1 MEPLAPPKRDNDRRD
16 AKVNILDL
24 FSAALF
30 NSTLRMAT
38 PLIFASLGGVFAER
52 SGIVNIAL
60 EGIMLVGA
68 FVGMVVSYFTQNPWL
83 GVLMAMLAG
92 GAVSMIL
99 AVTSITLRGD
109 QVVTGVAIN
118 IFALGIT
125 GFVLRR
131 LFGHAGQ
138 SPSVVKL
145 ADWTIPIIKDVPF
158 LGQVLG
164 KHTPP
169 VYLALL
175 AAVLAHILLYKT
187 PLGLRIRA
195 AGEHPRAADT
205 MGVDV
210 FKIRYLCVF
219 ISGLLGGLGGATLS
233 LGLLSSFVENMT
245 AGRGFIALAAMIFGK
260 WTPLGALL
268 ACLFFGYADAL
279 QMLAQTLG
287 IVMIPREFILML
299 PYLLTM
305 AILAGV
311 IGRAVPP
318 AAEGKPYER

>member
-1 MEPLAPPKRDNDRRD
+1 
-16 AKVNILDL
+16 
-24 FSAALF
+24 
-30 NSTLRMAT
+30 MAT

-68 FVGMVVSYFTQNPWL
+68 FVGMVVSYYTQNPWL
-83 GVLMAMLAG
+83 GVLLAMLAG
-92 GAVSMIL
+92 GAVSLIL
-99 AVTSITLRGD
+99 AINSIALKAD

-125 GFVLRR
+125 GFMLRR

-138 SPSVVKL
+138 SPSVAKL
-145 ADWTIPIIKDVPF
+145 ADWSIPIIKDLPI
-158 LGQVLG
+158 LGPILG

-175 AAVLAHILLYKT
+175 AAVLSHIVLYKT

-195 AGEHPRAADT
+195 VGEHPRAADT

-210 FKIRYLCVF
+210 FKIQYLCVF

-260 WTPLGALL
+260 WTPLGALV

-287 IVMIPREFILML
+287 IVFIPREFILML

-305 AILAGV
+305 AVLAGV

>member
-1 MEPLAPPKRDNDRRD
+1 
-16 AKVNILDL
+16 VNIGDFFGTAL
-24 FSAALF
+24 FS
-30 NSTLRMAT
+30 STLRMAT

-68 FVGMVVSYFTQNPWL
+68 FVGMVVSYYTQNPWL
-83 GVLMAMLAG
+83 AVLLAMLAG
-92 GAVSMIL
+92 GAVSLIL
-99 AVTSITLRGD
+99 AINSIALKAD

-125 GFVLRR
+125 GFMLRR

-138 SPSVVKL
+138 SPSVAKL
-145 ADWTIPIIKDVPF
+145 ADWSIPIIKDLPI
-158 LGQVLG
+158 LGPILG

-175 AAVLAHILLYKT
+175 AAVLSHIVLYKT

-195 AGEHPRAADT
+195 VGEHPRAADT

-210 FKIRYLCVF
+210 FKIQYLCVF

-260 WTPLGALL
+260 WTPLGALV

-287 IVMIPREFILML
+287 IVFIPREFILML

-305 AILAGV
+305 AVLAGV

>member
-1 MEPLAPPKRDNDRRD
+1 
-16 AKVNILDL
+16 
-24 FSAALF
+24 
-30 NSTLRMAT
+30 
-38 PLIFASLGGVFAER
+38 
-52 SGIVNIAL
+52 
-60 EGIMLVGA
+60 
-68 FVGMVVSYFTQNPWL
+68 
-83 GVLMAMLAG
+83 
-92 GAVSMIL
+92 
-99 AVTSITLRGD
+99 
-109 QVVTGVAIN
+109 
-118 IFALGIT
+118 
-125 GFVLRR
+125 
-131 LFGHAGQ
+131 
-138 SPSVVKL
+138 
-145 ADWTIPIIKDVPF
+145 
-158 LGQVLG
+158 
-164 KHTPP
+164 
-169 VYLALL
+169 
-175 AAVLAHILLYKT
+175 
-187 PLGLRIRA
+187 
-195 AGEHPRAADT
+195 

-210 FKIRYLCVF
+210 FKIRYICVF

>member
-1 MEPLAPPKRDNDRRD
+1 M
-16 AKVNILDL
+16 NIGDFFGTAL
-24 FSAALF
+24 FS
-30 NSTLRMAT
+30 STLRMAT

-68 FVGMVVSYFTQNPWL
+68 FVGMVVSYYTQNPWL
-83 GVLMAMLAG
+83 AVLLAMLAG
-92 GAVSMIL
+92 GAVSLIL
-99 AVTSITLRGD
+99 AINSIALKAD

-125 GFVLRR
+125 GFMLRR

-138 SPSVVKL
+138 SPSVAKL
-145 ADWTIPIIKDVPF
+145 ADWSIPIIKDLPI
-158 LGQVLG
+158 LGPILG

-175 AAVLAHILLYKT
+175 AAVLSHIVLYKT

-195 AGEHPRAADT
+195 VGEHPRAADT

-210 FKIRYLCVF
+210 FKIQYLCVF

-260 WTPLGALL
+260 WTPLGALV

-287 IVMIPREFILML
+287 IVFIPREFILML

-305 AILAGV
+305 AVLAGV

>member
-1 MEPLAPPKRDNDRRD
+1 M
-16 AKVNILDL
+16 NILDL

-38 PLIFASLGGVFAER
+38 PLIFASLGGVFSER

-68 FVGMVVSYFTQNPWL
+68 FVGMVVSYYTQSPWL

-125 GFVLRR
+125 GFMLRR

-138 SPSVVKL
+138 SPSVTKL
-145 ADWTIPIIKDVPF
+145 ADWTIPIVKDLP
-158 LGQVLG
+158 LIGPVLG

-169 VYLALL
+169 VYLALI
-175 AAVLAHILLYKT
+175 AAVIAHIVLYKT

-219 ISGLLGGLGGATLS
+219 ISGLLGGLGGVTLS

-305 AILAGV
+305 AVLAGV

>member
-109 QVVTGVAIN
+109 QVVTGGYQY
-118 IFALGIT
+118 LC
-125 GFVLRR
+125 LRDYR
-131 LFGHAGQ
+131 VCA
-138 SPSVVKL
+138 
-145 ADWTIPIIKDVPF
+145 AAF
-158 LGQVLG
+158 LGM
-164 KHTPP
+164 P
-169 VYLALL
+169 VN
-175 AAVLAHILLYKT
+175 H
-187 PLGLRIRA
+187 LR
-195 AGEHPRAADT
+195 
-205 MGVDV
+205 
-210 FKIRYLCVF
+210 
-219 ISGLLGGLGGATLS
+219 
-233 LGLLSSFVENMT
+233 
-245 AGRGFIALAAMIFGK
+245 
-260 WTPLGALL
+260 
-268 ACLFFGYADAL
+268 
-279 QMLAQTLG
+279 
-287 IVMIPREFILML
+287 
-299 PYLLTM
+299 
-305 AILAGV
+305 
-311 IGRAVPP
+311 
-318 AAEGKPYER
+318 

>member
-1 MEPLAPPKRDNDRRD
+1 
-16 AKVNILDL
+16 
-24 FSAALF
+24 
-30 NSTLRMAT
+30 
-38 PLIFASLGGVFAER
+38 
-52 SGIVNIAL
+52 
-60 EGIMLVGA
+60 
-68 FVGMVVSYFTQNPWL
+68 
-83 GVLMAMLAG
+83 
-92 GAVSMIL
+92 
-99 AVTSITLRGD
+99 
-109 QVVTGVAIN
+109 VVTGVAIN

-210 FKIRYLCVF
+210 FKIRYICVF

>member
-1 MEPLAPPKRDNDRRD
+1 
-16 AKVNILDL
+16 
-24 FSAALF
+24 
-30 NSTLRMAT
+30 MAT
-38 PLIFASLGGVFAER
+38 PLIFASLGGVFSER

-68 FVGMVVSYFTQNPWL
+68 FVGMVVSYFTGNPWF

-92 GAVSMIL
+92 GAVSLIL
-99 AVTSITLRGD
+99 AVTSITLKAD

-125 GFVLRR
+125 GFMLRR

-138 SPSVVKL
+138 SPSVAKL
-145 ADWTIPIIKDVPF
+145 ADWTIPIVKDLPI
-158 LGQVLG
+158 LGPVLG

-175 AAVLAHILLYKT
+175 AAVIAHILMYKT

-268 ACLFFGYADAL
+268 ACLFFGYAEAL

-287 IVMIPREFILML
+287 IVLIPREFILML

-305 AILAGV
+305 AVLAGV

>member
-1 MEPLAPPKRDNDRRD
+1 M
-16 AKVNILDL
+16 NISEL

-30 NSTLRMAT
+30 SATLRMAT
-38 PLIFASLGGVFAER
+38 PLIFASLGGVFSER

-68 FVGMVVSYFTQNPWL
+68 FAGMVVSYYTQNPWL
-83 GVLMAMLAG
+83 GVLVAMLAG
-92 GAVSMIL
+92 GVVSLIL
-99 AVTSITLRGD
+99 AINSIALKAN

-125 GFVLRR
+125 GFMLRR

-138 SPSVVKL
+138 SPSVAKL
-145 ADWTIPIIKDVPF
+145 ADWSIPIVKDLPV
-158 LGQVLG
+158 LGPILG

-175 AAVLAHILLYKT
+175 AAFLSHVVLNKT
-187 PLGLRIRA
+187 ALGLRIRA
-195 AGEHPRAADT
+195 VGEHPRAADT

-210 FKIRYLCVF
+210 FKIQYLCVF

-287 IVMIPREFILML
+287 IVLIPREFILML

-305 AILAGV
+305 AVLAGV

>member
-1 MEPLAPPKRDNDRRD
+1 M
-16 AKVNILDL
+16 NIAELFSGAL
-24 FSAALF
+24 FSA
-30 NSTLRMAT
+30 TLRMAT
-38 PLIFASLGGVFAER
+38 PLIFAALGGVFAER
-52 SGIVNIAL
+52 AGIVNIAL

-68 FVGMVVSYFTQNPWL
+68 FTGMVVSYYTQNPWL
-83 GVLMAMLAG
+83 GVLVAMLAG
-92 GAVSMIL
+92 GAVSLIL
-99 AVTSITLRGD
+99 AVNSIALKAN

-125 GFVLRR
+125 GFMLRR

-138 SPSVVKL
+138 SPSVAKL
-145 ADWTIPIIKDVPF
+145 ADWSIPIIRDLPV
-158 LGQVLG
+158 LGPILG

-169 VYLALL
+169 VYLALI
-175 AAVLAHILLYKT
+175 AAFLSHIVLYRTA
-187 PLGLRIRA
+187 LGLRIRA
-195 AGEHPRAADT
+195 VGEHPRAADT
-205 MGVDV
+205 MGVNV
-210 FKIRYLCVF
+210 FRIQYLCVF

-245 AGRGFIALAAMIFGK
+245 SGRGFIALAAMIFGK
-260 WTPLGALL
+260 WTPLGALV

-287 IVMIPREFILML
+287 LTLIPREFILML
-299 PYLLTM
+299 PYILTM
-305 AILAGV
+305 AVLAGV

>member
-1 MEPLAPPKRDNDRRD
+1 M
-16 AKVNILDL
+16 NILDL
-24 FSAALF
+24 FSAALL

-38 PLIFASLGGVFAER
+38 PLIFASLGGVFSER

-68 FVGMVVSYFTQNPWL
+68 FVGMVVSYFTGNPWF

-92 GAVSMIL
+92 GAVSLIL
-99 AVTSITLRGD
+99 AVTSITLKAD

-125 GFVLRR
+125 GFMLRR

-138 SPSVVKL
+138 SPSVAKL
-145 ADWTIPIIKDVPF
+145 ADWTIPIVKDLPI
-158 LGQVLG
+158 LGPVLG

-175 AAVLAHILLYKT
+175 AAVIAHILMYKT

-268 ACLFFGYADAL
+268 ACLFFGYAEAL

-287 IVMIPREFILML
+287 IVLIPREFILML

-305 AILAGV
+305 AVLAGV

>member
-1 MEPLAPPKRDNDRRD
+1 
-16 AKVNILDL
+16 
-24 FSAALF
+24 
-30 NSTLRMAT
+30 
-38 PLIFASLGGVFAER
+38 
-52 SGIVNIAL
+52 
-60 EGIMLVGA
+60 
-68 FVGMVVSYFTQNPWL
+68 
-83 GVLMAMLAG
+83 MLAG
-92 GAVSMIL
+92 GAVSLIL
-99 AVTSITLRGD
+99 AINSIALKAD

-125 GFVLRR
+125 GFMLRR

-138 SPSVVKL
+138 SPSVAKL
-145 ADWTIPIIKDVPF
+145 ADWSIPIIKDLPI
-158 LGQVLG
+158 LGPIWANTHL
-164 KHTPP
+164 P
-169 VYLALL
+169 YILALL
-175 AAVLAHILLYKT
+175 AAVLSHIVLYKT
-187 PLGLRIRA
+187 PLGRIRA
-195 AGEHPRAADT
+195 VGEHPRAADT

-210 FKIRYLCVF
+210 FKIQYLCVF

-260 WTPLGALL
+260 WTPLGALV

-287 IVMIPREFILML
+287 IVFIPREFILML

-305 AILAGV
+305 AVLAGV

>member
-1 MEPLAPPKRDNDRRD
+1 
-16 AKVNILDL
+16 VNIGDFFGTAL
-24 FSAALF
+24 FS
-30 NSTLRMAT
+30 STLRMAT

-68 FVGMVVSYFTQNPWL
+68 FVGMVVSYYTQNPWL
-83 GVLMAMLAG
+83 GVLLAMLAG
-92 GAVSMIL
+92 GAVSLIL
-99 AVTSITLRGD
+99 AINSIALKAD

-125 GFVLRR
+125 GFMLRR

-138 SPSVVKL
+138 SPSVAKL
-145 ADWTIPIIKDVPF
+145 ADWSIPIIKDLPI
-158 LGQVLG
+158 LGPILG

-175 AAVLAHILLYKT
+175 AAVLSHIVLYKT

-195 AGEHPRAADT
+195 VGEHPRAADT

-210 FKIRYLCVF
+210 FKIQYLCVF

-260 WTPLGALL
+260 WTPLGALV

-287 IVMIPREFILML
+287 IVFIPREFILML

-305 AILAGV
+305 AVLAGV

>member
-1 MEPLAPPKRDNDRRD
+1 M
-16 AKVNILDL
+16 NILDL
-24 FSAALF
+24 FSGALL
-30 NSTLRMAT
+30 SSALRMAS
-38 PLIFASLGGVFAER
+38 PLIFASLGGVFSER

-68 FVGMVVSYFTQNPWL
+68 FAGMLVSYYTQNPWL
-83 GVLMAMLAG
+83 GVLVAMLAG
-92 GAVSMIL
+92 AAISLIL
-99 AVTSITLRGD
+99 AVMSITLRAD

-118 IFALGIT
+118 ILALGVT
-125 GFVLRR
+125 GFLLRR
-131 LFGHAGQ
+131 TFGHAGQ

-145 ADWTIPIIKDVPF
+145 ADWSIPIIRDLPV
-158 LGQVLG
+158 LGAILG

-169 VYLALL
+169 VYLAFL
-175 AAVLAHILLYKT
+175 AAAAAHIILYKT

-210 FKIRYLCVF
+210 FKIRYLCVI

-245 AGRGFIALAAMIFGK
+245 SGRGYIALAAMIFGK
-260 WTPLGALL
+260 WTPLGALG

-287 IVMIPREFILML
+287 IAIIPREFILML
-299 PYLLTM
+299 PYILTM
-305 AILAGV
+305 LVLAGIV
-311 IGRAVPP
+311 GRSVPP